1 MGKLSILLKLLPA
14 IKDALFGGLKLSF
27 YLKRNKVITMLCI
40 ALTLTAFGCFY
51 FFEQA
56 VMHGYMSKKLSEQ
69 TCAPAI
75 VNTNK

>member
-14 IKDALFGGLKLSF
+14 IKDAMFGGLKLSF

-40 ALTLTAFGCFY
+40 ALTITAFGLFY
-51 FFEQA
+51 LFEQA
-56 VMHGYMSKKLSEQ
+56 VMHGHMSKKLSEQ
-69 TCAPAI
+69 KCSPVL